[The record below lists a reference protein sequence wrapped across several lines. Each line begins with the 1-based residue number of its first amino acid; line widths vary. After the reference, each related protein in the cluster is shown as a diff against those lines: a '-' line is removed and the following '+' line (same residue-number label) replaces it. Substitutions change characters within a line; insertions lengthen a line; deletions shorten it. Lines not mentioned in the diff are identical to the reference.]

1 MNEAK
6 YISVIH
12 EDTQKLVTAF
22 KFEHD
27 ATWIGKEK
35 ENLLATHNYCEPG
48 QKIKMCFVKSFPRT
62 NGKFVHAYF
71 RAMPGE
77 PNPKNEIS
85 GESPEHRRAKENVY
99 AGLYSGEIKVDGEP
113 IDLELVKD
121 ILIEHRTSARGYV
134 IPDVKILF
142 KDIHPKFGLG
152 IFFEIQLSKQKEE
165 ETIERTY
172 LRDIEGLSG
181 VWLGYDDFG
190 TDWKFNRNNIEIP
203 SHKKLLLQL
212 EDIRENDFIKRLN
225 KYGEAIDKKI
235 NDYEKDVNNISVES
249 IENVKDDFNSYKKEI
264 QLVARDE
271 ISKIELENL
280 QLKELKEVASNLNL
294 DELKRKA
301 DDINFNLSEKGKK
314 WLNDLS
320 EKINKQR
327 LELTSVYKKINDWKL
342 GEVGIEKHS
351 GLLEE
356 KCPICGLD
364 MKIGKAMSG
373 YNWYC
378 EKFPRCDGF
387 LKGVGEYENK
397 NS

>member
-1 MNEAK
+1 M
-6 YISVIH
+6 
-12 EDTQKLVTAF
+12 
-22 KFEHD
+22 
-27 ATWIGKEK
+27 
-35 ENLLATHNYCEPG
+35 
-48 QKIKMCFVKSFPRT
+48 
-62 NGKFVHAYF
+62 
-71 RAMPGE
+71 
-77 PNPKNEIS
+77 
-85 GESPEHRRAKENVY
+85 
-99 AGLYSGEIKVDGEP
+99 
-113 IDLELVKD
+113 
-121 ILIEHRTSARGYV
+121 
-134 IPDVKILF
+134 
-142 KDIHPKFGLG
+142 
-152 IFFEIQLSKQKEE
+152 
-165 ETIERTY
+165 
-172 LRDIEGLSG
+172 
-181 VWLGYDDFG
+181 
-190 TDWKFNRNNIEIP
+190 
-203 SHKKLLLQL
+203 
-212 EDIRENDFIKRLN
+212 N
-225 KYGEAIDKKI
+225 KYGEAIDKKLEQHKLI
-235 NDYEKDVNNISVES
+235 VDIIEKETVMELDKITEEAANRIT
-249 IENVKDDFNSYKKEI
+249 KTANS
-264 QLVARDE
+264 E
-271 ISKIELENL
+271 ISKIELENS

-294 DELKRKA
+294 NELKRKA